1 MNIVLLGAPG
11 AGKGTQAK
19 LLVEAYK
26 IPHISTGDIF
36 RAALSEGTPLGLEA
50 KKYMDAGELVP
61 DQLVIDLMDERLS
74 QEDTAPGFILDGFPR
89 TAAQAVALDEALHAS
104 GRVIDVALSIDVD
117 PEVIVKRLSS
127 RRTCADCGRITN
139 VDEGEVCVVCGGKL
153 EQRADDNEATI
164 RNRLSVYA
172 QQTEPLISYYQAKDI
187 LVAIDGDRPVETV
200 WADVKAACER

>member
-19 LLVEAYK
+19 LLVDAYD

-36 RAALSEGTPLGLEA
+36 RAALAEGTPLGLEA

-61 DQLVIDLMDERLS
+61 DQLVIDLMNERLA
-74 QEDTAPGFILDGFPR
+74 QPDTALGFILDGFPR
-89 TAAQAVALDEALHAS
+89 TAAQAVALDEALAAS
-104 GRVIDVALSIDVD
+104 GRKIDVALSIDVE
-117 PEVIVKRLSS
+117 PEVIVKRLSA
-127 RRTCADCGRITN
+127 RRTCAECGRITTA
-139 VDEGEVCVVCGGKL
+139 DEGDTCQACGGKL

-172 QQTEPLISYYQAKDI
+172 QQTAPLINYYQGKNV
-187 LVAIDGDRPVETV
+187 LVAIDGDRPIAEV
-200 WADVKAACER
+200 WADVKAACEH

>member
-19 LLVEAYK
+19 QLVEAYH

-61 DQLVIDLMDERLS
+61 DQLVIDLMDERLA
-74 QEDTAPGFILDGFPR
+74 QADTDQGFILDGFPR
-89 TAAQAVALDEALHAS
+89 TAAQAVALDEALQAS

-127 RRTCADCGRITN
+127 RRTCADCGRITTAY
-139 VDEGEVCVVCGGKL
+139 EGDTCKVCGGKL

-172 QQTEPLISYYQAKDI
+172 QQTEPLISYYEGKNV
-187 LVAIDGDRPVETV
+187 LVEIDGDRPVETV

>member
-19 LLVEAYK
+19 QLVEAYG

-36 RAALSEGTPLGLEA
+36 RAAVGEGTPLGLEA

-61 DQLVIDLMDERLS
+61 DQLVIDLMDERLARP
-74 QEDTAPGFILDGFPR
+74 DTAPGFILDGFPR
-89 TAAQAVALDEALHAS
+89 TAAQAVALDEALAGS
-104 GRVIDVALSIDVD
+104 ERKIDVALSIDID
-117 PEVIVKRLSS
+117 PEVIVKRLSA
-127 RRTCADCGRITN
+127 RRTCAGCGRITTAG
-139 VDEGEVCVVCGGKL
+139 EGDTCKSCGGVL

-172 QQTEPLISYYQAKDI
+172 QQTSPLINYYQGKNV
-187 LVAIDGDRPVETV
+187 LVEVDGDRPIAEV
-200 WADVKAACER
+200 WADVKAACEH

>member
-11 AGKGTQAK
+11 AGKGTQARQ
-19 LLVEAYK
+19 LVEAYQ

-36 RAALSEGTPLGLEA
+36 RAALAEGTPLGLQA

-61 DQLVIDLMDERLS
+61 DQLVIDLMDERLA
-74 QEDTAPGFILDGFPR
+74 QADTARGFILDGFPR

-117 PEVIVKRLSS
+117 PEVIVKRLSA
-127 RRTCADCGRITN
+127 RRTCADCGRITTA
-139 VDEGEVCVVCGGKL
+139 DEGDVCVACGGKL

-172 QQTEPLISYYQAKDI
+172 QQTEPLINYYQAQGI
-187 LVAIDGDRPVETV
+187 LVALDGDRPIEEV